1 MGMADTA
8 QMLKDK
14 IAIVTGGSSG
24 NGRAIAIKFA
34 EHGAKVV
41 VADLSETARE
51 GGDSTITLIKARFPG
66 QAKFAKCDVSKV
78 AELEALVQVAEDW
91 GGVDIMVNNAG
102 ILLKEPI
109 LDATEET
116 FHKMVDVNV
125 KSVFFGSQVAGRA
138 MVKRKSGVIINM
150 CSIAGMRGTGGFSH
164 YNMTKGAVRLL
175 TLSLADELGPMGIR
189 VNNVN
194 PGIMRTQMNIED
206 DPVIGTETGEGY
218 LDMIPARR
226 WGETEEVADACL
238 YLSSD
243 LAKYVMGTSLVVD
256 GGYLRI

>member
-1 MGMADTA
+1 MSDTA
-8 QMLKDK
+8 QMLKGK
-14 IAIVTGGSSG
+14 IAIVTGGASG
-24 NGRAIAIKFA
+24 NGRGIAQKFA
-34 EHGAKVV
+34 EHGAKIV
-41 VADLSETARE
+41 VADLHEAPRE
-51 GGDSTITLIKARFPG
+51 GGETTLDILEARFPG
-66 QAKFAKCDVSKV
+66 QAKFVKCDVSKTS
-78 AELEALVQVAEDW
+78 ELEAMVQVAEDW
-91 GGVDIMVNNAG
+91 GGLDIMINNAG
-102 ILLKEPI
+102 ILLKEP
-109 LDATEET
+109 LLEATEDV

-125 KSVFFGSQVAGRA
+125 KSVYFGSQAAARVMA
-138 MVKRKSGVIINM
+138 KRKSGVIINM

-175 TLSLADELGPMGIR
+175 TYSMADELGPMGIR

-243 LAKYVMGTSLVVD
+243 MAKYVMGTSLIVD